1 MLLSLILDDIE
12 AMNHRR
18 RDAVMH
24 SYRRPQREL
33 DDEMHSYIIT
43 QAMLDEFDEMFK
55 GIAMN
60 GQGIGIDFDEIRKA
74 EEMYKDV

>member
-1 MLLSLILDDIE
+1 MLALLMIE
-12 AMNHRR
+12 DMI
-18 RDAVMH
+18 H
-24 SYRRPQREL
+24 S
-33 DDEMHSYIIT
+33 EMKEN
-43 QAMLDEFDEMFK
+43 MLDELDEMFK

>member
-1 MLLSLILDDIE
+1 MLALLMIE
-12 AMNHRR
+12 DMI
-18 RDAVMH
+18 H
-24 SYRRPQREL
+24 S
-33 DDEMHSYIIT
+33 EMKEH
-43 QAMLDEFDEMFK
+43 MLDELDEMFK

>member
-1 MLLSLILDDIE
+1 LPIRDTISWDMLALLMIE
-12 AMNHRR
+12 DMI
-18 RDAVMH
+18 H
-24 SYRRPQREL
+24 S
-33 DDEMHSYIIT
+33 EMKEN
-43 QAMLDEFDEMFK
+43 MLDELDEMFK

>member
-1 MLLSLILDDIE
+1 MPIRDTIGWDMLALLMIE
-12 AMNHRR
+12 DMIHSDMNDH
-18 RDAVMH
+18 
-24 SYRRPQREL
+24 
-33 DDEMHSYIIT
+33 
-43 QAMLDEFDEMFK
+43 MLDELDEMFK